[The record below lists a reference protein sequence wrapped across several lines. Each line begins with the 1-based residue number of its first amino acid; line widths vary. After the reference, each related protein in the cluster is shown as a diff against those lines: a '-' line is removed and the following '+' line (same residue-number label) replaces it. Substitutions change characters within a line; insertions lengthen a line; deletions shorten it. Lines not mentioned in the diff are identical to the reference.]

1 MSYWGGWRRQHQ
13 EFRRRVDQHRNQLR
27 RDTEFFDG
35 NPLYVTEL
43 RWTDPFDAEPP
54 VAFVALS
61 IGLAHSRAA
70 VRCTPD
76 AHAEWLAVGLDY
88 LDAVS
93 AATDRTAIARE
104 RYEVESEKLG
114 NRLLWWRMRDVE
126 RDWVRAIEAYR
137 AEVAAADAAYH
148 PTRETV
154 ARHVAAEREVSE
166 RRLAEERARTEERRA
181 KARELA
187 ALPLWGILVTGRG
200 RDAEVTVHRH
210 DLAPESPL
218 PTDTQPHR
226 WEEAEPLT
234 GFALEPAVRALRE
247 TGASVRWE
255 AAAVSAVE
263 EEFGYTLRTWWED
276 LFPQSDLF
284 RPPRPRGT
292 SSTYTGTGH
301 HSSYGTGGFSCASV
315 H

>member
-13 EFRRRVDQHRNQLR
+13 EFRRRIERHRNQLR

-35 NPLYVTEL
+35 HLLYVTEL
-43 RWTDPFDAEPP
+43 HWTDPFDAEPP
-54 VAFVALS
+54 VDFVVLS
-61 IGLAHSRAA
+61 IGLAHSGAA

-76 AHAEWLAVGLDY
+76 AHAEWLAVGLDH
-88 LDAVS
+88 LDAVA
-93 AATDRTAIARE
+93 AATDRAAVARE
-104 RYEVESEKLG
+104 RHEVETEKLG

-126 RDWVRAIEAYR
+126 RDWRRALEAYR
-137 AEVAAADAAYH
+137 AEVAAADEAYR
-148 PTRETV
+148 PTRAAV
-154 ARHVAAEREVSE
+154 GRRIAAEREESE
-166 RRLAEERARTEERRA
+166 RRLAQERARTDERRGR
-181 KARELA
+181 ARELA
-187 ALPLWGILVTGRG
+187 ALPLWGVLVTGRG
-200 RDAEVTVHRH
+200 PGAEVTVHRH
-210 DLAPESPL
+210 DVAPLSPL

-255 AAAVSAVE
+255 GAATAAVE
-263 EEFGYTLRTWWED
+263 EEFGHTLQTWWED

-301 HSSYGTGGFSCASV
+301 HSSHGAGGFSCASV